1 MSDIDDI
8 FARSLHHASKS
19 TDIGGAFSPP
29 IVNTSV
35 YRLADDPSGPYQY
48 ARWANPTWTALEE
61 SLAVLEDAETVTFPS
76 GMAAIA
82 ALLYSTLKSGDRVL
96 LPSDGYYTVR
106 VFAEKYL
113 LPMRCDGRPLPD
125 LRSRNT
131 FACRLSS
138 GVDRDAVQSGSRHG
152 RYRCGRA
159 QRESGRCAARGR
171 QHDDDATGTA
181 TARPRAR
188 MSSYQPTPRR

>member
-19 TDIGGAFSPP
+19 TDIRRAPSAPP

-61 SLAVLEDAETVTFPS
+61 SLALLEDAETVTFPS

-113 LPMRCDGRPLPD
+113 LPMRCDGRSLPD
-125 LRSRNT
+125 FRSRSA

-138 GVDRDAVQSGSRHG
+138 GVGGDAVQSGSRHG
-152 RYRCGRA
+152 RYRRGGA
-159 QRESGRCAARGR
+159 QRERRPVRCSRSI
-171 QHDDDATGTA
+171 T
-181 TARPRAR
+181 
-188 MSSYQPTPRR
+188 RR